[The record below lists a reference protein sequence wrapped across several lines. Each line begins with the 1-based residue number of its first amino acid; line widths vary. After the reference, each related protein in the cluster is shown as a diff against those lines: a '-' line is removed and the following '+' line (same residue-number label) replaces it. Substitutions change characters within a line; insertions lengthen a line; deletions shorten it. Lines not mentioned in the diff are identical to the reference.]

1 MRRFTI
7 FFSLVI
13 ATHLGLAQAAGDP
26 DRGKQRASVCFG
38 CHGPDGQ
45 SLNPEYPNLA
55 GQMELY
61 LIKQISAFRS
71 GERKNPLMTPMAA
84 QLNDQDVLDV
94 AAYFSSQKAIKSGA
108 TKKTLAETETRY
120 EGAPS
125 GIDAD
130 FVTLPGVDPATALTK
145 EEMEQ
150 SKKIF
155 FERCAGCHGVLRK
168 GATGKPLTTDIT
180 RKRGTA
186 YLKNF
191 IT

>member
-1 MRRFTI
+1 MQRFTI
-7 FFSLVI
+7 IISLLI
-13 ATHLGLAQAAGDP
+13 ATHLGLVHAAGDAE
-26 DRGKQRASVCFG
+26 RGKQRATVCFG

-61 LIKQISAFRS
+61 LIKQITAFRS

-84 QLNDQDVLDV
+84 QLSDQDVLDV
-94 AAYFSSQKAIKSGA
+94 TAYFSAQKAIQTGA

-130 FVTLPGVDPATALTK
+130 FVTLPGVDPAIALTK
-145 EEMEQ
+145 
-150 SKKIF
+150 
-155 FERCAGCHGVLRK
+155 
-168 GATGKPLTTDIT
+168 
-180 RKRGTA
+180 
-186 YLKNF
+186 
-191 IT
+191 